1 MEWRQIKDFPNYSV
15 SNTGLVKSKK
25 KILKPIIS
33 NLGRLKVSIY
43 KNKKQKQVFISRLVA
58 SAFVPNP
65 FNKPFVD
72 HIDRNLK
79 NNNKNNLRWVTQS
92 ENLLNPNTVKY
103 RSMMINNEKA
113 VSVAK
118 KNGISKTTYYR
129 RIKNGWGIK
138 DAAFLP
144 LKNKKGV

>member
-1 MEWRQIKDFPNYSV
+1 MEWRQIKDFPNYWV
-15 SNTGLVKSKK
+15 SNTGLIKSKK

-33 NLGRLKVSIY
+33 NLGRLKVSVY

-58 SAFVPNP
+58 SAFIQNP
-65 FNKPFVD
+65 LNKPFVD

-92 ENLLNPNTVKY
+92 ENLLNLNTVKY
-103 RSMMINNEKA
+103 RSMMLNNEKA
-113 VSVAK
+113 VTVAK
-118 KNGISKTTYYR
+118 KNGISKTTFYR
-129 RIKNGWGIK
+129 RIKNGWKIK
-138 DAAFLP
+138 DAAFIP